1 MAAIGGLQAI
11 APVPPASEM
20 IDIIL
25 SGTMRRT
32 PTVIRAGFNVSIPEA
47 ASHDLPPKAAAM
59 SLGSVPSE

>member
-32 PTVIRAGFNVSIPEA
+32 PTVIRSGFNVSL
-47 ASHDLPPKAAAM
+47 HKAAASQR
-59 SLGSVPSE
+59 SLDHGCRYAAAR